1 MFAAPLK
8 SNSKDAAITTVFG
21 KAKWFGIYNPADNS
35 MKVIAHTEQGAA
47 IIGKLKNEGVTT
59 ILTKHLGGHPLQ
71 TAEEMGMKVFYPG
84 DERMTLIEAVSNFQ
98 GGSLEEITMNN
109 IDKFHNH

>member
-8 SNSKDAAITTVFG
+8 SNNNDAAITTVFG

-35 MKVIAHTEQGAA
+35 MKVIPHTEQGAA
-47 IIGKLKNEGVTT
+47 IIGKLKEEGVTV
-59 ILTKHLGGHPLQ
+59 ILTKHLGPRPLQ
-71 TAEEMGMKVFYPG
+71 IVHEMGMKLFYPG
-84 DERMTLIEAVSNFQ
+84 DERMTLIEAVANFQ
-98 GGSLEEITMNN
+98 SGSLEEITMQN

>member
-8 SNSKDAAITTVFG
+8 SNSNEAAITTVFG

-35 MKVIAHTEQGAA
+35 MKVIPHTEQGAA
-47 IIGKLKNEGVTT
+47 IIKKLKEEGVTT
-59 ILTKHLGGHPLQ
+59 ILSRHLGPRPLQ
-71 TAEEMGMKVFYPG
+71 IVHEMGMKVFYPG
-84 DERMTLIEAVSNFQ
+84 DARMTLLEAVATFQ
-98 GGSLEEITMNN
+98 SAPLEEITMTN

>member
-8 SNSKDAAITTVFG
+8 SNSTDAAITTVFG

-35 MKVIAHTEQGAA
+35 MKVIAHTEQGPA
-47 IIGKLKNEGVTT
+47 IIGKLKAEGVTT
-59 ILTKHLGGHPLQ
+59 ILTRHLGPKPLQ
-71 TAEEMGMKVFYPG
+71 IVQEMGMKLFYPG
-84 DERMTLIEAVSNFQ
+84 EERMTLLDAVSRFQ
-98 GGSLEEITMNN
+98 SGVLEEITMHN

>member
-8 SNSKDAAITTVFG
+8 SNNNDAAITTVFG

-35 MKVIAHTEQGAA
+35 MKVVPHTEQGAA
-47 IIGKLKNEGVTT
+47 ILAKLKEEGVTT

-71 TAEEMGMKVFYPG
+71 IAQDMGMKLFYPG
-84 DERMTLIEAVSNFQ
+84 DERMTLIEAVANFQ
-98 GGSLEEITMNN
+98 SGSLEEITVHN